1 MKRFMSLAIIAAM
14 LLLLVGADRR
24 AGANSQPQILTGILN
39 KMEKAHQDVK
49 SLKAEMVLEKTN
61 TQIGVTDSEYGQLL
75 YKPSTPKSK
84 QKLRVDYTKPSKNIA
99 TVDGDNFVF
108 YQPRINQAFKGLAS
122 KLSKGKQG
130 GFTQF
135 ITIGL
140 NGSLKSASG
149 KYNFSLVKEDEVV
162 NGVITS
168 VLRLT
173 PKSNDQFTSIDIW
186 VNQQNWFPMKF
197 RGTERNGDL
206 TTVTFKNLQ
215 LNANV
220 SDNAFAFNLPK
231 GTMVVDK
238 F

>member
-1 MKRFMSLAIIAAM
+1 MKRFMSLAIIVAM
-14 LLLLVGADRR
+14 SLLFAGADRR
-24 AGANSQPQILTGILN
+24 ADANTQPQLLTGILN
-39 KMEKAHQDVK
+39 KMEKAHQDLK
-49 SLKAEMVLEKTN
+49 SLKAEMVLQKTN

-75 YKPSTPKSK
+75 YKPGAAKSK
-84 QKLRVDYTKPSKNIA
+84 QKLRIEYTKPSKDIA
-99 TVDGDNFVF
+99 VVDGDNFTF

-122 KLSKGKQG
+122 RLSKGKQG

-140 NGSLKSASG
+140 NGSLKSTSG
-149 KYNFSLVKEDEVV
+149 KYNVSFVKDEAV
-162 NGVITS
+162 NGVMTS

-173 PKSNDQFTSIDIW
+173 PKSNDQFTSIEIW
-186 VNQQNWFPMKF
+186 VNQQSSFPVQF

-206 TTVTFKNLQ
+206 TMVTLKNLQ

-220 SDNAFAFNLPK
+220 PDSAFAVNLPK
-231 GTMVVDK
+231 GTKIVDK

>member
-1 MKRFMSLAIIAAM
+1 MKKFMSLAVSM
-14 LLLLVGADRR
+14 VMSLLFAGADRR
-24 AGANSQPQILTGILN
+24 ADANTQPQILTGILN
-39 KMEKAHQDVK
+39 KMEKAHQDLK
-49 SLKAEMVLEKTN
+49 SLKAEMVLQKTN
-61 TQIGVTDSEYGQLL
+61 TQIGVTDSEYGQLI
-75 YKPSTPKSK
+75 YKPGAAKSK
-84 QKLRVDYTKPSKNIA
+84 QKLRIEYTKPSKDIVA
-99 TVDGDNFVF
+99 VDGDNFVF

-122 KLSKGKQG
+122 KISKGKQG

-149 KYNFSLVKEDEVV
+149 KYNISFVKDEAV
-162 NGVITS
+162 NGVMTS

-173 PKSNDQFTSIDIW
+173 PKSNDQFTSVEIW
-186 VNQQNWFPMKF
+186 VNQQNSFPVQF

-206 TTVTFKNLQ
+206 TMVTLKNLQ

-220 SDNAFAFNLPK
+220 PDNAFAVNLPK
-231 GTMVVDK
+231 GTKIVDK